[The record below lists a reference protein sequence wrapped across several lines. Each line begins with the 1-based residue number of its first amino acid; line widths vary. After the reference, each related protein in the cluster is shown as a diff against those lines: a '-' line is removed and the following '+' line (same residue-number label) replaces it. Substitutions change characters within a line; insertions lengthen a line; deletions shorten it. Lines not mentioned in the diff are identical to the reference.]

1 MNLLIFFALPLATVL
16 LAIVFE
22 KILKCPILVAITFF
36 SIYLIIL
43 FSLFA
48 TGVITDL
55 ALGLIA
61 VIIYTII
68 AFIIAWIIKVLQNI
82 RNKLFNENTSSRT
95 RNASCQSS
103 SENDN
108 QVSNNNDLLRISCR
122 CNNGNSQNLLT
133 INSNCLDQQNNNS
146 TCGCNNSN
154 KDAFNNSGIA
164 LTGNVIPNQSNCG
177 RTGWIRG
184 CYRRY

>member
-68 AFIIAWIIKVLQNI
+68 AFIIAWIIKGLQNI
-82 RNKLFNENTSSRT
+82 RNKLFNKLK
-95 RNASCQSS
+95 
-103 SENDN
+103 
-108 QVSNNNDLLRISCR
+108 NNKLWRKICTEIL
-122 CNNGNSQNLLT
+122 NL
-133 INSNCLDQQNNNS
+133 N
-146 TCGCNNSN
+146 
-154 KDAFNNSGIA
+154 
-164 LTGNVIPNQSNCG
+164 
-177 RTGWIRG
+177 
-184 CYRRY
+184 